1 MPLYTYEKTL
11 KTSDLNDDI
20 SFEPK
25 NEVKT
30 FEVTNLQGF
39 NNENSMPSIWNV
51 PQKTYSLLDNLATKS
66 KLANVLIPALF
77 ILAGGFFIF
86 KEFSPD
92 IKQTL
97 QERNGLL
104 AQGTISPVSDE
115 YINLSE
121 YISNPVGLSK
131 LTEEALSEHV
141 LLDDQTSLAYDG
153 IFYISIPA
161 LGFERLPVKANV
173 DSTNEDTYLPALNQT
188 LGHFKGTG
196 LPISDIKNNMVIYG
210 HSASSNYNPQRND
223 PVVGFSFLHE
233 LKVGDDIFI
242 EIEGKRYHYKMYRS
256 KIVEPTDVSII
267 TGTPGKKTL
276 TLFTCW
282 PQGNNSSRYVAVARE
297 AD

>member
-1 MPLYTYEKTL
+1 MALYTYEKNI
-11 KTSDLNDDI
+11 KSSDLKDNV

-25 NEVKT
+25 DKT
-30 FEVTNLQGF
+30 FEVSNLHGD
-39 NNENSMPSIWNV
+39 NSVNALPSIWEV
-51 PQKTYSLLDNLATKS
+51 PQKTYSLLDTLGTKS
-66 KLANVLIPALF
+66 KLANIMIPALF

-92 IKQTL
+92 LKQTI

-121 YISNPVGLSK
+121 YISNPVGLSQ
-131 LTEEALSEHV
+131 LTSEALNEHV
-141 LLDDQTSLAYDG
+141 LLEDQTSLSYEG
-153 IFYISIPA
+153 TFYISIPA
-161 LGFERLPVKANV
+161 LEFERLPVKANV
-173 DSTNEDTYLPALNQT
+173 DSTSESTYQQALNQS
-188 LGHFKGTG
+188 LGHFKGTS
-196 LPISDIKNNMVIYG
+196 LPVSDVENNMVIYG
-210 HSASSNYNPQRND
+210 HSAGSNYNPQRND
-223 PVVGFSFLHE
+223 PVVAFSFLHE

-282 PQGNNSSRYVAVARE
+282 PQGNNSSRYVAIARE